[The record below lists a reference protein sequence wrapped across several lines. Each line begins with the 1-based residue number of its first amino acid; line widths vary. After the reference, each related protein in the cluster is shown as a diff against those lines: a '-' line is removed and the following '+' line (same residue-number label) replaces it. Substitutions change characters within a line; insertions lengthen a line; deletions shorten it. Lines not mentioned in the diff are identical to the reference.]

1 MAVLSTL
8 RSFFRRPLWPHN
20 PAEKAADHVGNPND
34 YIEQVRAV
42 IDAHGFDLQIFL
54 VAASG
59 FLTDSYNLF
68 ASNVILPCLTFVYWN
83 TCGHTKEIWINITT
97 LFGSAVGMLVFG
109 YLADR
114 YGRRSLYGIELYI
127 VIFSTLLIAQA
138 SAGYGDFESGEHSMS
153 IYAMLLAW
161 RFMMGVGIGAEDRL
175 TSSQK
180 DLIRLLPLRVAVY
193 IPLSACITAEWAS
206 TKERGRMMCA
216 VFLMQ
221 PLGQLLAWGVGLASL
236 EILSHSHDFTSDST
250 DAKIGIDKLW
260 RWVIGL
266 GAVPAVL
273 AILFRLTIPESGRY
287 TYDVQKDGP
296 RALQDTLDVFH
307 SASGRTSH
315 QRLPED
321 KTEMQ
326 EISQQVQRLSA
337 DSQAVPERTDQDDQS
352 RNPYLQ
358 AVESTDL
365 AHTQTPTW
373 QHISLGPEV
382 DNHEPEDHIHRS
394 GSVSHGSNASP
405 RRTAHQFPD
414 GASMH
419 DVAFVPYS
427 NTPPSPFQ
435 TMATDPTAVRPPLQ
449 PYDAADDISDDESED
464 FNHLQDR
471 RPSMPKDHF
480 QRSLLV
486 EYFWHEGNWRY
497 LAGTSMTWF
506 LLDIAFYGL
515 GFNSPSTMAKLWTD
529 GPMPT
534 CGEVPAY
541 LTVSSVGKG
550 GNIYQVL
557 YSNARQSL
565 LTTSIASC
573 VGSLALILAIN
584 HIDRRVMLIWS
595 FIALAV
601 LLLVTGIVFLQV
613 FHTTG
618 YAATIVLYALNQ
630 LVFSFGP
637 NTLTFI
643 IPAEIFPTRYRCT
656 CHGIAAASGKM
667 GAVLVQFIFL
677 AYENRELQQPN
688 SRALGKVI
696 IIFAAFMIL
705 GALFAWAWI
714 PAVQT
719 KSDDPSEMLRNIDL
733 ETLALG
739 EERLPVEL
747 KVGFRNK
754 LSTLLPKATMRER
767 TKYQKEVAGPL
778 TV

>member
-8 RSFFRRPLWPHN
+8 RSLFRRPLWPHD
-20 PAEKAADHVGNPND
+20 PAGEAADHEGDPND

-42 IDAHGFDLQIFL
+42 IDSHGFDLQIFL

-161 RFMMGVGIGAEDRL
+161 RFMMG
-175 TSSQK
+175 
-180 DLIRLLPLRVAVY
+180 
-193 IPLSACITAEWAS
+193 PLSACITAEWAS

-236 EILSHSHDFTSDST
+236 EILSHSHNFTSDST

-321 KTEMQ
+321 GTEMQ
-326 EISQQVQRLSA
+326 EIPSQVPRLSA
-337 DSQAVPERTDQDDQS
+337 DSQANIEHTGQDDRS
-352 RNPYLQ
+352 RSQRSHAAANP
-358 AVESTDL
+358 AD
-365 AHTQTPTW
+365 TQTEHW
-373 QHISLGPEV
+373 QHISLGPV
-382 DNHEPEDHIHRS
+382 ADDDEPEDHTHRS
-394 GSVSHGSNASP
+394 GSVTYGSNASP
-405 RRTAHQFPD
+405 RLTALQLPD
-414 GASMH
+414 GISSH

-427 NTPPSPFQ
+427 DTPPSPFQ
-435 TMATDPTAVRPPLQ
+435 TLATDTTAVRPPMH
-449 PYDAADDISDDESED
+449 PYDAADDISENESED
-464 FNHLQDR
+464 LNQLQDR
-471 RPSMPKDHF
+471 RMSMPKDHF
-480 QRSLLV
+480 QRSELT

-541 LTVSSVGKG
+541 LTVSSVGKD

-584 HIDRRVMLIWS
+584 HIDRRIMLIWS
-595 FIALAV
+595 FIVLAV

-754 LSTLLPKATMRER
+754 LSTLLPKGTMRKR
-767 TKYQKEVAGPL
+767 TKCQKEVAGPL

>member
-20 PAEKAADHVGNPND
+20 PAGEAADHEGDPDD

-42 IDAHGFDLQIFL
+42 IDSHGFDLQIFL

-138 SAGYGDFESGEHSMS
+138 SAGYGDFESGDHSMS

-161 RFMMGVGIGAEDRL
+161 RFMMGVGIGAE
-175 TSSQK
+175 
-180 DLIRLLPLRVAVY
+180 
-193 IPLSACITAEWAS
+193 PLSACITAEWAS

-236 EILSHSHDFTSDST
+236 EILSQSHDFTSDST

-266 GAVPAVL
+266 GAIPAVL

-307 SASGRTSH
+307 SASGRASH

-321 KTEMQ
+321 GTEMQ
-326 EISQQVQRLSA
+326 EISSQVPRLSA
-337 DSQAVPERTDQDDQS
+337 DSQAIIEHTDQDDRS
-352 RNPYLQ
+352 RSPRSH
-358 AVESTDL
+358 AVADPAEI
-365 AHTQTPTW
+365 QTENW
-373 QHISLGPEV
+373 QHISLGPV
-382 DNHEPEDHIHRS
+382 ADDVEPEDHTHRS
-394 GSVSHGSNASP
+394 GSISHGSNASP
-405 RRTAHQFPD
+405 RHSAHQLHD
-414 GASMH
+414 RVSLH
-419 DVAFVPYS
+419 DVTFVPYS
-427 NTPPSPFQ
+427 DTPPSPFQ
-435 TMATDPTAVRPPLQ
+435 TMATDPTAVRPPMH
-449 PYDAADDISDDESED
+449 PYDAADDISEDESED
-464 FNHLQDR
+464 LNQLQDR
-471 RPSMPKDHF
+471 RMSMPKDHF
-480 QRSLLV
+480 QRSELM

-506 LLDIAFYGL
+506 LLDVCDSNGSLSTSILADTCEQIAFYGL

-618 YAATIVLYALNQ
+618 YAATIVLYAFNQ

-754 LSTLLPKATMRER
+754 LSTLLPKATLRKR
-767 TKYQKEVAGPL
+767 TKCQTKVAGPL
-778 TV
+778 AV

>member
-8 RSFFRRPLWPHN
+8 RGLFRRPLWPHD
-20 PAEKAADHVGNPND
+20 PAGEAADHEGDPND
-34 YIEQVRAV
+34 YIEQVRGV
-42 IDAHGFDLQIFL
+42 IDSHGFDLQIFL

-161 RFMMGVGIGAEDRL
+161 RFMMGVGIGAE
-175 TSSQK
+175 
-180 DLIRLLPLRVAVY
+180 
-193 IPLSACITAEWAS
+193 PLSACITAEWAS

-236 EILSHSHDFTSDST
+236 EILSQSHDFTSDST

-321 KTEMQ
+321 GTEMQ
-326 EISQQVQRLSA
+326 EIPSQVPRLSA
-337 DSQAVPERTDQDDQS
+337 DSQANIEHTGQDDRS
-352 RNPYLQ
+352 RSPRSH
-358 AVESTDL
+358 AAADPADTRTE
-365 AHTQTPTW
+365 HW
-373 QHISLGPEV
+373 QHISLGPV
-382 DNHEPEDHIHRS
+382 ADDDEPEDHTHRS
-394 GSVSHGSNASP
+394 GSVTHGNA
-405 RRTAHQFPD
+405 
-414 GASMH
+414 G
-419 DVAFVPYS
+419 
-427 NTPPSPFQ
+427 
-435 TMATDPTAVRPPLQ
+435 TDPTAVRPPMH
-449 PYDAADDISDDESED
+449 PYDAADDISEDESED
-464 FNHLQDR
+464 LNQLQDR
-471 RPSMPKDHF
+471 RMSMSKDHF
-480 QRSLLV
+480 QRSELM

-573 VGSLALILAIN
+573 AGSLALILAIN

-595 FIALAV
+595 FIALAI

-696 IIFAAFMIL
+696 IIFSAFMIL

-714 PAVQT
+714 PAVQA

-739 EERLPVEL
+739 EKRLPVEL

-754 LSTLLPKATMRER
+754 LSTLLPKATMRKR
-767 TKYQKEVAGPL
+767 TKCHTKVAGPL
-778 TV
+778 AV

>member
-20 PAEKAADHVGNPND
+20 PAGEAADHEGDPDD

-42 IDAHGFDLQIFL
+42 IDSHGFDLQIFL

-161 RFMMGVGIGAEDRL
+161 RFMMGVGIGAE
-175 TSSQK
+175 
-180 DLIRLLPLRVAVY
+180 
-193 IPLSACITAEWAS
+193 PLSACITAEWAS

-307 SASGRTSH
+307 SASGWASH

-321 KTEMQ
+321 GTEMQ
-326 EISQQVQRLSA
+326 EISQQVQRLSVE
-337 DSQAVPERTDQDDQS
+337 SQAVIEHTGQDDGS
-352 RNPYLQ
+352 RSPQLQ
-358 AVESTDL
+358 AIESTDP
-365 AHTQTPTW
+365 AHTQTQHW
-373 QHISLGPEV
+373 QHISLGPV
-382 DNHEPEDHIHRS
+382 ADDHEPEDHVHRG
-394 GSVSHGSNASP
+394 GSVSHGSNTSP
-405 RRTAHQFPD
+405 RRTAHQSSD
-414 GASMH
+414 ELSLH
-419 DVAFVPYS
+419 DAAFVPYS
-427 NTPPSPFQ
+427 DTPPSPFQ
-435 TMATDPTAVRPPLQ
+435 TMATDPTAVRPPMQ
-449 PYDAADDISDDESED
+449 PYDAADDISEDESED
-464 FNHLQDR
+464 LNHLQER
-471 RPSMPKDHF
+471 RMSMPKDHF
-480 QRSLLV
+480 QRSELM

-497 LAGTSMTWF
+497 LAGTSVTWF

-754 LSTLLPKATMRER
+754 LSTLLPKTNLRKR
-767 TKYQKEVAGPL
+767 TKCQTKVAGPL